1 MSKIRLYLHTTITSF
16 NFETSISVK
25 RIITCVSKSKERY
38 SRNTMSTR
46 LNSFAKRNTNLYN
59 IERNYLK
66 NPRKFHSVLSHY
78 YEHNVGAGGVTQ
90 KYELHVSF
98 KNARCLFEFLGYPN
112 ES

>member
-1 MSKIRLYLHTTITSF
+1 MSKIRLYLHKTITSF

-78 YEHNVGAGGVTQ
+78 YEHYVINAP
-90 KYELHVSF
+90 S
-98 KNARCLFEFLGYPN
+98 KNALTIIYLHNEKVRFLKT
-112 ES
+112 